1 MRIIGSGQGKLLN
14 ELHCELPVKLHNDG
28 ILLIA
33 L

>member
-1 MRIIGSGQGKLLN
+1 MRIIGSGQGKLLKMN
-14 ELHCELPVKLHNDG
+14 NFPVKLQNDG